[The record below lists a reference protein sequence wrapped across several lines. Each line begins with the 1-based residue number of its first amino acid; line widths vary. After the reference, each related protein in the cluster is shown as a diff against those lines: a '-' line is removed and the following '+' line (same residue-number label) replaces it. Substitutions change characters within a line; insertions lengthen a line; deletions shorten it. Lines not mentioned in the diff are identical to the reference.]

1 MKIFMGAFLVT
12 VLFFL
17 TRLGKKINEPFE
29 NGNVKTIDVLLD
41 LPLRDT
47 IQAEHLNYGDLVKYE
62 FRTPLQSYEQITN
75 NKKWT
80 TPENGS
86 ALFPP
91 INGMSLYK
99 CGCQSARFL

>member
-1 MKIFMGAFLVT
+1 MGAFLVT
-12 VLFFL
+12 VLFLL
-17 TRLGKKINEPFE
+17 TRIGKKINEPFE
-29 NGNVKTIDVLLD
+29 NGVKTIDVLLD

-47 IQAEHLNYGDLVKYE
+47 IQAENLNYGDLVKYE

-99 CGCQSARFL
+99 CGCQNGFL

>member
-1 MKIFMGAFLVT
+1 MGAFLVT
-12 VLFFL
+12 ILFFL
-17 TRLGKKINEPFE
+17 TRLAKKTHESFE
-29 NGNVKTIDVLLD
+29 NEKNEKGKPFDVLLD
-41 LPLRDT
+41 LPLKDT
-47 IQAEHLNYGDLVKYE
+47 IQAENLNYGDLVKYE

-99 CGCQSARFL
+99 CGCS

>member
-1 MKIFMGAFLVT
+1 MGAFLVT
-12 VLFFL
+12 VLFLL
-17 TRLGKKINEPFE
+17 TRLGKKIHEPFE

-47 IQAEHLNYGDLVKYE
+47 IQAEHINYGDLVKYE

-99 CGCQSARFL
+99 CECQSARFL

>member
-1 MKIFMGAFLVT
+1 MKIYMGAFLVT
-12 VLFFL
+12 ILFFL
-17 TRLGKKINEPFE
+17 TRLAKKIHEPFE
-29 NGNVKTIDVLLD
+29 NEKSKPFDVLLD
-41 LPLRDT
+41 LPLKDT
-47 IQAEHLNYGDLVKYE
+47 IQAEHLNYGDLSKYE

-80 TPENGS
+80 TPENGT

-99 CGCQSARFL
+99 CGCSR

>member
-1 MKIFMGAFLVT
+1 MGAFLVT
-12 VLFFL
+12 ILYFL
-17 TRLGKKINEPFE
+17 TCLAKKTHEPFE
-29 NGNVKTIDVLLD
+29 NVPVNKFDVLLD
-41 LPLRDT
+41 LPLKDT
-47 IQAEHLNYGDLVKYE
+47 IQAENIKYGDLVKYE

-99 CGCQSARFL
+99 CGCSKFKP

>member
-1 MKIFMGAFLVT
+1 MGAFLVT
-12 VLFFL
+12 LLFLL
-17 TRLGKKINEPFE
+17 TCLGKKINEPFE
-29 NGNVKTIDVLLD
+29 NASVKKLDVLLD

-47 IQAEHLNYGDLVKYE
+47 IQAEDLKYGDLVKYE

-80 TPENGS
+80 IPENGS

-91 INGMSLYK
+91 INGMTLYK
-99 CGCQSARFL
+99 CRCKNSLNGFK

>member
-1 MKIFMGAFLVT
+1 MGAFLVT
-12 VLFFL
+12 VLFLL

-29 NGNVKTIDVLLD
+29 NASVTSIDALLD
-41 LPLRDT
+41 LPLKDT
-47 IQAEHLNYGDLVKYE
+47 IQAENLNYGDLVKYE

-80 TPENGS
+80 IPENGS

-99 CGCQSARFL
+99 CGCQNSFNGFK